1 MLIYFLTELLHLFSE
16 LHCVAPYLLW
26 CLSLVVFVTSGGW
39 VKGYNFIAIC
49 NTGFWYEKIAGH
61 ETTLMSVLRL
71 PSSPYSG
78 SHLSETSDNLW
89 LLLREPS
96 CGWDKLGEGVPP
108 LLHPPLFL
116 FIFLFSLYSGLVQ
129 IVLENFEYYW
139 DVQTGMFLSVCL
151 ILLNVLQIL
160 FKVKHLFKN
169 TTRRSTW
176 RLDSWE
182 CQAVWESTGKYLGQ

>member
-16 LHCVAPYLLW
+16 LHRVAPYLLW
-26 CLSLVVFVTSGGW
+26 CLSLVVFITSGGW

-49 NTGFWYEKIAGH
+49 NTGFWYEQIAGH
-61 ETTLMSVLRL
+61 ETTLISVLRL

-96 CGWDKLGEGVPP
+96 CGWDTGVPP
-108 LLHPPLFL
+108 LLHPPFFL

-169 TTRRSTW
+169 TTWRST
-176 RLDSWE
+176 
-182 CQAVWESTGKYLGQ
+182 